1 MKPASD
7 QAALDRITDSCPAAP
22 REPRRAPRKPYRHPE
37 EVGEQEMLAALRA
50 HRWRPQPAAEQLG
63 ISRPSLYAKIEKSTK
78 IRKAADLSRQ
88 EIEACLAQAGGDLD
102 AMVEKLEVSKRGL
115 QIRMTQLGLGSG

>member
-1 MKPASD
+1 
-7 QAALDRITDSCPAAP
+7 
-22 REPRRAPRKPYRHPE
+22 
-37 EVGEQEMLAALRA
+37 MLAALRA
-50 HRWRPQPAAEQLG
+50 HRWRPQPAAEALG

-115 QIRMTQLGLGSG
+115 QIRMTQLGLGRRIPSD